1 MDRLKSNRKR
11 NIADRFPKTFP
22 TEQKPNTIHSHNLK
36 TQTKQTHKAK
46 INKIRIKSHR
56 PLIFFTFQRYKKTV
70 EKKFQNAS
78 NWFIASVS
86 LNTFRF
92 IIIIIIDFALSS
104 SPKSSIIGNRLK
116 SSLSIGM
123 ARFEINE
130 RVKDFVDKKIA
141 SRKVVIF
148 SKTTCPFCINAK
160 KIFEEYQIDSNEIE
174 SIEIENDPDCSEIQS
189 YLKSITGASTV
200 PRVFINGQC
209 IGGCNDTGILFFLS
223 QTF

>member
-1 MDRLKSNRKR
+1 
-11 NIADRFPKTFP
+11 
-22 TEQKPNTIHSHNLK
+22 
-36 TQTKQTHKAK
+36 
-46 INKIRIKSHR
+46 
-56 PLIFFTFQRYKKTV
+56 
-70 EKKFQNAS
+70 
-78 NWFIASVS
+78 
-86 LNTFRF
+86 
-92 IIIIIIDFALSS
+92 
-104 SPKSSIIGNRLK
+104 
-116 SSLSIGM
+116 M

-209 IGGCNDTGILFFLS
+209 IGGCNDTERLYFFIEPSTIHHSNHNRGSLNIDKKNQLLYEIPTSVLASSGYPGVSLKALPRAFAIIEFFFGIKSSTNQQILIYKPPN
-223 QTF
+223 

>member
-1 MDRLKSNRKR
+1 
-11 NIADRFPKTFP
+11 
-22 TEQKPNTIHSHNLK
+22 
-36 TQTKQTHKAK
+36 
-46 INKIRIKSHR
+46 
-56 PLIFFTFQRYKKTV
+56 
-70 EKKFQNAS
+70 
-78 NWFIASVS
+78 
-86 LNTFRF
+86 
-92 IIIIIIDFALSS
+92 
-104 SPKSSIIGNRLK
+104 
-116 SSLSIGM
+116 M

-209 IGGCNDTGILFFLS
+209 IGGCNDTVRLHQQGTLS
-223 QTF
+223 ELLSSSKSA